1 MSMSLKEEWRWVSCK
16 LTDSFNNLEMQGK
29 RTMAVLV
36 TCLQAATLIN
46 VASFLT
52 SVNPHL

>member
-1 MSMSLKEEWRWVSCK
+1 MSLKEEWRWVSCK
-16 LTDSFNNLEMQGK
+16 LTDSFNNLEMPGK